1 MVSKSMR
8 ALLTGE
14 QDIVLYCKA
23 GDPKYDSMILRL
35 ELLLVLLRAG
45 MQTKEGYER
54 VADLN

>member
-1 MVSKSMR
+1 MR